1 MTSLI
6 LILLAV
12 MAVVAAVYAFG
23 WVNTPYLNAFRF
35 MFYFLVVLAAAVVLI
50 EVFQSSPQEGYDP
63 TPQDRTRA
71 EGSP

>member
-6 LILLAV
+6 VILLAILL
-12 MAVVAAVYAFG
+12 AVAAVYAFG
-23 WVNTPYLNAFRF
+23 VVNTPYLNAFRF
-35 MFYFLVVLAAAVVLI
+35 VFYFLVVLTVAVVLYEI
-50 EVFQSSPQEGYDP
+50 FQPQQHEGYDP